1 MLTLFLIQMCQS
13 GRCRRRPRRTRT
25 GWKEIQRSHRSHR
38 NHKKSQEI
46 TRNHIQNWLKGNPKM
61 CFFEKS
67 IRIFCHFYQYKIDS
81 QHITMFG
88 SSNQVS
94 KENKNCKDKKI
105 CSIYIFIYMFL
116 HSIELSQMVYDRLLL
131 IKVEW
136 IIRLQ
141 RWQKCILYLVHKCT
155 IHSCLHK

>member
-1 MLTLFLIQMCQS
+1 MQRRVSLCGLLGKS
-13 GRCRRRPRRTRT
+13 RLPGRTDVSIRSMPEAA
-25 GWKEIQRSHRSHR
+25 KENQNWLKGNPQNSKKSQ
-38 NHKKSQEI
+38 KSQEI
-46 TRNHIQNWLKGNPKM
+46 TRNPRLCSKYPYRIQKKSTDNQNWLKGNPKM

-131 IKVEW
+131 IKVE
-136 IIRLQ
+136 
-141 RWQKCILYLVHKCT
+141 
-155 IHSCLHK
+155 